1 MHDVN
6 YGFGT
11 NIDLR
16 SNCGFDDTCVLCSR
30 CFDPEEHKGH
40 QVTVQISMF
49 DGSGICDCGD
59 PEAWTKPFACKS
71 SKHANGTNEN
81 EDLPNDFKASIE
93 ETIKTILDFAIT
105 IFSTEETALK
115 RNPTPEQVKRF
126 EANGVLDK
134 FTDENDD
141 KESTQ
146 IEMYILCLW
155 NDEVH
160 SFTEVID
167 LLTTYCGKT
176 EEEAEDIANMIDNY
190 GKAQIAISEDIDH
203 IVEIQEGVSTGGL
216 STSIRSTRDY
226 LREEISD
233 EIFHWLLDFSECS
246 LPGVANYVRDTI
258 SKLLLATDW
267 TPGVST
273 PYRTTLDATCLM
285 NDFTFPEP
293 GKLPLN
299 DVDIE
304 DKVYNPIP
312 QSDST
317 SNSDLI
323 YPTVIPSRANYLLF
337 FDIRLWKNL
346 RANIRDLFISTLVSE
361 SKTKVLFGVQF
372 STVYPNIIEH
382 FLIAEREPNLSLV
395 SQLSTQLFTAPSV
408 TLEITKNGS
417 FPSILLQLVYSFIL
431 YRRTGKPP
439 HNSSG
444 WDMLPEDLAAFQNHG
459 IGSFFY
465 DVNHF
470 LTRLPKKTLLLE
482 DKNFLPELSRLLMLF
497 NDAFIEKRALL
508 QHVEYERRDW
518 PYLFYFYNFLLS
530 LVDDL
535 FKGFEKEGIDKSKL
549 FDFFTYVA
557 KRYLERTFKDSLE
570 KLDYIFD
577 APIFRKIIINHKD
590 DESYIETLFI
600 DRNSASWFHPFEFLF
615 SILFARAGADKKLL
629 EDSMIGSYDVF
640 ANKKLTKVETQDNC
654 SLMAV
659 FFHNTWKT
667 LSFISQ
673 IDASLWVRNGQVL
686 KLQSSHYRHQYKNTL
701 YMHDIY
707 WAQVGLILL
716 HPDDVFIRLM
726 HYWDVMNWPLNF
738 DDDLHA
744 VYMMESFLH
753 YLIIFLSDR
762 HQLLGLSEEDLKQ
775 KHVEMEIIQTLGFR
789 PTSFEVIAE
798 ETSLKSSEELLEP
811 TLKKIATFKP
821 PIGIHDVGT
830 YVLKPEYMKI
840 LDTHYM
846 SFNSSEIEEATKVVK
861 ALNKKISPE
870 QNFAE
875 PHLESLTGTPFANIG
890 AFLTTKSFNQFL
902 FKLLYC
908 LQDDFRGSE
917 HYEPILGYLLRLLL
931 VAGKNDLQTDFSDK
945 PDYDVSRDSFAAMM
959 CVEITDFDLSSD
971 FTSFFPESTDKN
983 VANSPVLVLFHMHQS
998 PLYKDYK
1005 GELYGVLTYLFKKAP
1020 EFINNY
1026 FTERL
1031 GNSFEHYFYTQKTEK
1046 SSKSNKSEKNKARLK
1061 QDKALAKILK
1071 KQRLFAEN
1079 HSVDEDNNDNSDSMD
1094 NSVHSHEEITD
1105 WKYPAGECILCRT
1118 PCDSSNDYGVIGRFE
1133 TTISTAYIGDKLGY
1147 LVLDGSDYTTEFDEA
1162 EPESGLI
1169 PTNLFPA
1176 DKRYKTEKGDI
1187 SFHKRGQLEGSY
1199 DENGCLHSKV
1209 AFVSCGHIL
1218 HQKCYDDYAKR
1229 QSQSTHLF
1237 STSSSKSTMC
1247 PLCHFFG
1254 DVFTPVLW
1262 ETSTRSYEN
1271 DCNTEET
1278 FQYFIVSQCMEITGS
1293 DSECQ
1298 RRQCHGLATSIV
1310 SALSPK
1316 TKLTGVS
1323 AMSHL
1328 LENVAL
1334 PYDFYH
1340 RMVGAGQSY
1349 KVSKFKDIDE
1359 NKLDNFSLVGLLT
1372 TSIADVEHSLRG
1384 VERKPGELS
1393 VLDQIPERVVTN
1405 LRLLADH
1412 SRTLVFL
1419 AVLNSPESS
1428 EFFSNFKEVK
1438 QRFDSFGLSST
1449 VGMPSDRLAEGIFLH
1464 TGGLGISPKY
1474 LIQNYLIGE
1483 ICRALSSYCL
1493 ALQKGGS
1500 VWEDPNIVQIPITGE
1515 PSQNSLAHLKKLIL
1529 LFSKDA
1535 LKSVVDIP
1543 HVTSI
1548 VYSLLLRTVTIF
1560 LRRTAILIH
1569 AIYAKDF
1576 NDTSKL
1582 NESDM
1587 SKESDK
1593 LCKLLGIDSF
1603 DYYLEMMV
1611 NDVFYG
1617 GIAKSWIEGMDIKNQ
1632 QLEFPG
1638 ILKLVKLPE
1647 RLDEFFALPKI
1658 KEVLLNAYN
1667 IPVVCL
1673 FCGDII
1679 SIKRNGFS
1687 FGFNFNAKS
1696 CKDHLKTCQQGTGLF
1711 LLPKENYILVVSHT
1725 LMAFIDAPYL
1735 DVHGN
1740 SKVKD
1745 FPMILYKQRYDYITR
1760 TLWLQHT
1767 VLDELIRRGG
1777 YI

>member
-1 MHDVN
+1 
-6 YGFGT
+6 
-11 NIDLR
+11 
-16 SNCGFDDTCVLCSR
+16 
-30 CFDPEEHKGH
+30 
-40 QVTVQISMF
+40 MF

-59 PEAWTKPFACKS
+59 SEAWTKPFACKS
-71 SKHANGTNEN
+71 SKHERGTNEN
-81 EDLPNDFKASIE
+81 EDLPDDLKASIE
-93 ETIKTILDFAIT
+93 ETIRTVLDFAIT
-105 IFSTEETALK
+105 IFSTEETGLK
-115 RNPTPEQVKRF
+115 RSPTPEQVKRF
-126 EANGVLDK
+126 ESNGILEK

-141 KESTQ
+141 KKSTE
-146 IEMYILCLW
+146 IEMYVLCLW

-160 SFTEVID
+160 SFTEVIE
-167 LLTTYCGKT
+167 LLTTYCEKT
-176 EEEAEDIANMIDNY
+176 ENEAENIANMIDNY
-190 GKAQIAISEDIDH
+190 GKAQIAISKDIDR
-203 IVEIQEGVSTGGL
+203 IFEIQEGVSTGGL

-246 LPGVANYVRDTI
+246 LPGLAAFVRDTI

-267 TPGVST
+267 NPGVST
-273 PYRTTLDATCLM
+273 PSRTSLDATCLM
-285 NDFTFPEP
+285 DDFTFPES
-293 GKLPLN
+293 GKYPLT
-299 DVDIE
+299 DVDI
-304 DKVYNPIP
+304 DNKVYQPIP
-312 QSDST
+312 QPESA
-317 SNSDLI
+317 SNSDI
-323 YPTVIPSRANYLLF
+323 NFPTVIPSRANYLLF
-337 FDIRLWKNL
+337 FDIRLWKNV
-346 RANIRDLFISTLVSE
+346 RSNIRDLFISTMVSDP
-361 SKTKVLFGVQF
+361 KNKVVFGVHF

-408 TLEITKNGS
+408 TLEITKNGN

-444 WDMLPEDLAAFQNHG
+444 WDKLPEDLAAFQNHG

-465 DVNHF
+465 DLNHF

-482 DKNFLPELSRLLMLF
+482 DKNFLPELARLLMLF
-497 NDAFIEKRALL
+497 NDAIVEKRALL

-535 FKGFEKEGIDKSKL
+535 FKGFGKEGIDKSKL
-549 FDFFTYVA
+549 FDFLTYVA
-557 KRYLERTFKDSLE
+557 RKYLERTFENSSLE
-570 KLDYIFD
+570 KLDRIFD
-577 APIFRKIIINHKD
+577 APIFRKIIISNED
-590 DESYIETLFI
+590 DTEDIDTLVIE
-600 DRNSASWFHPFEFLF
+600 RNSASWFHPFEFLL

-629 EDSMIGSYDVF
+629 EDSMINAYDVF
-640 ANKKLTKVETQDNC
+640 ENGRLTKITVRD
-654 SLMAV
+654 SWALMAV

-686 KLQSSHYRHQYKNTL
+686 KLQSSHYRHQYKSTL

-707 WAQVGLILL
+707 WAQVGLTLL

-726 HYWDVMNWPLNF
+726 HYWDVINWPLNF
-738 DDDLHA
+738 HDNLHA

-762 HQLLGLSEEDLKQ
+762 SQLLGLSEEDLKQ
-775 KHVEMEIIQTLGFR
+775 KHVEREIIQTLGFR

-798 ETSLKSSEELLEP
+798 EISLKSSEELLEP

-821 PIGIHDVGT
+821 PVGIHDVGT
-830 YVLKPEYMKI
+830 YTLKPEYTKI

-846 SFNSSEIEEATKVVK
+846 SFNSSEIEEATKIVK
-861 ALNKKISPE
+861 ALNKKTNPE

-875 PHLESLTGTPFANIG
+875 PHLESLSGTPFVNIG

-908 LQDDFRGSE
+908 LQDDFCGSN
-917 HYEPILGYLLRLLL
+917 HYEPILSYLLRLLL

-945 PDYDVSRDSFAAMM
+945 RHYDVNENSFAAMM
-959 CVEITDFDLSSD
+959 CVEIDTDFDMGRD
-971 FTSFFPESTDKN
+971 FAVFFPQSTDKN
-983 VANSPVLVLFHMHQS
+983 VANSPILMLFHMHQS

-1020 EFINNY
+1020 ETINNY
-1026 FTERL
+1026 FTSRL
-1031 GNSFEHYFYTQKTEK
+1031 GNSFEHYFYSQKTEK

-1071 KQRLFAEN
+1071 KQRLFAETHN
-1079 HSVDEDNNDNSDSMD
+1079 VDKDSKDNIDNSI
-1094 NSVHSHEEITD
+1094 HSHEEVSD

-1118 PCDSSNDYGVIGRFE
+1118 PCDSSNGYGVIGRFE

-1169 PTNLFPA
+1169 PTTLFPA

-1187 SFHKRGQLEGSY
+1187 SFHKRGQLEVSY

-1209 AFVSCGHIL
+1209 VFVSCGHIL
-1218 HQKCYDDYAKR
+1218 HQKCYDDYTKR
-1229 QSQSTHLF
+1229 QSQSRHLF
-1237 STSSSKSTMC
+1237 STTSSKSTMC

-1254 DVFTPVLW
+1254 DVFTPILW
-1262 ETSTRSYEN
+1262 ETNSRSYEN
-1271 DCNTEET
+1271 DCNTEES
-1278 FQYFIVSQCMEITGS
+1278 FRYFINCQCREIACS
-1293 DSECQ
+1293 DSEWQ
-1298 RRQCHGLATSIV
+1298 RRQRQGLATSIV
-1310 SALSPK
+1310 SALNPK
-1316 TKLTGVS
+1316 KKLTGYN
-1323 AMSHL
+1323 ALCYL
-1328 LENVAL
+1328 LENVAH
-1334 PYDFYH
+1334 PCDFYS
-1340 RMVGAGQSY
+1340 RMINTGLSS
-1349 KVSKFKDIDE
+1349 KVSKFKNIDE
-1359 NKLDNFSLVGLLT
+1359 NELDNFSLVGLLT

-1384 VERKPGELS
+1384 VGRKPGELS

-1405 LRLLADH
+1405 LRLLAEH

-1419 AVLNSPESS
+1419 TILNPSESCEISP
-1428 EFFSNFKEVK
+1428 NFKEMK

-1449 VGMPSDRLAEGIFLH
+1449 DGMPFDRLAESIFLH
-1464 TGGLGISPKY
+1464 TDGLGISPRN

-1483 ICRALSSYCL
+1483 ICRALNSYCL
-1493 ALQKGGS
+1493 ALKTGGS
-1500 VWEDPNIVQIPITGE
+1500 IWKDPNIAQIPTIGE
-1515 PSQNSLAHLKKLIL
+1515 PSQASLANLKKLIL
-1529 LFSKDA
+1529 LLSKA
-1535 LKSVVDIP
+1535 SLKPVVDIP
-1543 HVTSI
+1543 HVISI
-1548 VYSLLLRTVTIF
+1548 VYSLLLRTITIF
-1560 LRRTAILIH
+1560 LRKTAILIH

-1576 NDTSKL
+1576 NDSSKL
-1582 NESDM
+1582 DESNM
-1587 SKESDK
+1587 GKEADK
-1593 LCKLLGIDSF
+1593 LCKLLGISSF
-1603 DYYLEMMV
+1603 DYYLDMMA
-1611 NDVFYG
+1611 NDLFYG
-1617 GIAKSWIEGMDIKNQ
+1617 GIVKSWIEGMDYKSY

-1638 ILKLVKLPE
+1638 ILKMVKLPE
-1647 RLDEFFALPKI
+1647 RLDEFFALPQI
-1658 KEVLLNAYN
+1658 KEILLNAYN

-1696 CKDHLKTCQQGTGLF
+1696 CKDHLKTCQQDTGLF
-1711 LLPKENYILVVSHT
+1711 LLPKENYILVVSHS
-1725 LMAFIDAPYL
+1725 LMAFVDAPYL

-1745 FPMILYKQRYDYITR
+1745 LPMILYKQRYDYINR